1 MTNGLLKEI
10 SLKSRKKNC
19 GKLDYV
25 ILMVI
30 TYLTFDFM
38 YIIYPTCISNKIFFR
53 WHDEKVS
60 SLQLAAPLS
69 ILPHLSVEQAITI
82 MNEEGYDQLPVID
95 EMGWVERK
103 TILISIA
110 LSYIILL
117 KSKIVAYRKSDSILE
132 KLRVSQLSEA

>member
-30 TYLTFDFM
+30 TYFM

-95 EMGWVERK
+95 EMG
-103 TILISIA
+103 
-110 LSYIILL
+110 
-117 KSKIVAYRKSDSILE
+117 
-132 KLRVSQLSEA
+132 

>member
-1 MTNGLLKEI
+1 
-10 SLKSRKKNC
+10 
-19 GKLDYV
+19 
-25 ILMVI
+25 
-30 TYLTFDFM
+30 M

-110 LSYIILL
+110 LSFKAILL
-117 KSKIVAYRKSDSILE
+117 KSKIVAYRKSNSILE

>member
-25 ILMVI
+25 ILVVI
-30 TYLTFDFM
+30 TYLTNDFM

-95 EMGWVERK
+95 EMG
-103 TILISIA
+103 
-110 LSYIILL
+110 
-117 KSKIVAYRKSDSILE
+117 
-132 KLRVSQLSEA
+132 

>member
-1 MTNGLLKEI
+1 
-10 SLKSRKKNC
+10 
-19 GKLDYV
+19 
-25 ILMVI
+25 MVI
-30 TYLTFDFM
+30 TYLTCHKVIDFM

-95 EMGWVERK
+95 EMG
-103 TILISIA
+103 
-110 LSYIILL
+110 
-117 KSKIVAYRKSDSILE
+117 
-132 KLRVSQLSEA
+132 

>member
-1 MTNGLLKEI
+1 
-10 SLKSRKKNC
+10 
-19 GKLDYV
+19 
-25 ILMVI
+25 
-30 TYLTFDFM
+30 M

-103 TILISIA
+103 TILISIT
-110 LSYIILL
+110 LSYIKAILL

>member
-1 MTNGLLKEI
+1 
-10 SLKSRKKNC
+10 
-19 GKLDYV
+19 
-25 ILMVI
+25 MVI
-30 TYLTFDFM
+30 TCLKVIDFM

-95 EMGWVERK
+95 EMGLVEFK
-103 TILISIA
+103 TT
-110 LSYIILL
+110 
-117 KSKIVAYRKSDSILE
+117 
-132 KLRVSQLSEA
+132 